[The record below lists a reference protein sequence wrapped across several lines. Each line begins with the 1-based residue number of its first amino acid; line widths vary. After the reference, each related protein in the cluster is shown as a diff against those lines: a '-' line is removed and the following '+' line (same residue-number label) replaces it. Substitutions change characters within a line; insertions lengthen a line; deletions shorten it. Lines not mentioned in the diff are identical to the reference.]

1 MTFTSLEFI
10 AFCIVVAAIY
20 FAAPSKSQ
28 KYILL
33 VASLFFYYQF
43 GIIALLLMLLS
54 AAIGFA
60 GGLIIDSL
68 NRSVTKKIVLTVI
81 IFLELLILVGLK
93 YCANIT
99 SEWGLVIPIGL
110 SFYTLSIIGYCFDVY
125 RSDCAAEKNPFLF
138 LLFVTYFPHILQG
151 PIPRFEELCSQ
162 FREENK
168 DNRRFNYDRVAFG
181 IQLMLWGYIK
191 KLVIADRLG
200 IFINA
205 VYGNTAIAS
214 GTIVFLA
221 VIFYPIQLYM
231 DFSGCVDI
239 AMGFSEALGIE
250 LAQNFRQ
257 PYLAT
262 SINDYWKRWH
272 ISLSSWFKDYVY
284 IPLGGNRKGKI
295 RRWMNVFIVFV
306 LSGVWHGVGATYLV
320 WGLLQAIYQLFG
332 SLIMPL
338 RKLIRKMLGF
348 DEACVSLR
356 CVRIIGTYIL
366 ISISTVF
373 FRLSTIEEAVD
384 ALRIVVS
391 DIRIWEFFDGTIYRF
406 EVNEIEW
413 QMLILFMLFA
423 VAVDIIHE
431 KGVHIRFEMAKQ
443 PLVIRWLFYISAFTS
458 IVILG
463 VYGQGFNASNFL
475 YMNF

>member
-54 AAIGFA
+54 AAIGFD

-151 PIPRFEELCSQ
+151 PIPRFESLRVQ
-162 FREENK
+162 FDDEYKLKRKFSYE
-168 DNRRFNYDRVAFG
+168 RVAFG
-181 IQLMLWGYIK
+181 AQLMLWGYIK
-191 KLVIADRLG
+191 KLIIADRIA
-200 IFINA
+200 IFVDS
-205 VYGNTAIAS
+205 VYGNTAIVS
-214 GTIVFLA
+214 GTILFVTALLYLF
-221 VIFYPIQLYM
+221 QLYM

-239 AMGFSEALGIE
+239 ALGFSEILGIS
-250 LAQNFRQ
+250 LIQNFRQ

-262 SINDYWKRWH
+262 SINDYWRRWH

-284 IPLGGNRKGKI
+284 IPLGGNRKGKV
-295 RRWMNVFIVFV
+295 RRWLNVIIVFA
-306 LSGVWHGVGATYLV
+306 LSGVWHGVGISFLI
-320 WGLLQAIYQLFG
+320 WGIIHAVYQVLG
-332 SLIMPL
+332 AALMPL
-338 RKLIRKMLGF
+338 RKVLRKLFGF
-348 DEACVSLR
+348 KEESFSLR
-356 CVRIIGTYIL
+356 LIQTLNTFILLAFAYI
-366 ISISTVF
+366 F
-373 FRLSTIEEAVD
+373 FRE
-384 ALRIVVS
+384 S
-391 DIRIWEFFDGTIYRF
+391 DYYCAWNDIGMIFNDVRPWELFDGTLYEYGVSAAEFQVLNAFIC
-406 EVNEIEW
+406 IA
-413 QMLILFMLFA
+413 I
-423 VAVDIIHE
+423 AVDVMHE
-431 KGVHIRFEMAKQ
+431 KNIAIRK
-443 PLVIRWLFYISAFTS
+443 
-458 IVILG
+458 
-463 VYGQGFNASNFL
+463 
-475 YMNF
+475 